1 MKKSM
6 IYVAVLAMGILA
18 TGCGK
23 ADKNIPAENSES
35 SSAVVE
41 TSMEESSKETTGKD
55 DKLSESKFMVPGYKL
70 GEIPEIPVVVLPAF
84 GIDENADAKITM
96 DSTKSLSSILGVT
109 ITPVK
114 VESDQ
119 IIRGSSIA
127 QLEESGAGQYSD
139 SNQTVQTEGDGSGQ
153 YNDSEKG
160 ITIQRDADGSGQYLD
175 SNKGIILQVDADG
188 SGQYKD
194 DRYGINLQVDAN
206 GTGMYKN
213 SQNDVSIAVD
223 EEEVIYKAGDVVIE
237 IKSDGSGSYE
247 NSATGLVIEN
257 DGQGKAVIKIDDD
270 EKEIKADPLDFTY
283 KLPLLNS
290 VPAVPAIEANSIMI
304 TMDAGV
310 LFDVDKYD
318 LRNES
323 KETLNNLAK
332 VLKEA
337 NISAF
342 EIDGHTDSDADD
354 AYNQTLSENRANSV
368 KEYLV
373 SVGVTANITTNG
385 YGESRP
391 VASNDT
397 PEGKQQNRRVEIII
411 PVL

>member
-1 MKKSM
+1 M
-6 IYVAVLAMGILA
+6 IYVAVLAIGILA

-41 TSMEESSKETTGKD
+41 TSMKESSKETTGKD

-96 DSTKSLSSILGVT
+96 DSSKSLSSIPGVT

-127 QLEESGAGQYSD
+127 QLEENGAGQYSD
-139 SNQTVQTEGDGSGQ
+139 GNQTVQTEGDGSGQ

-160 ITIQRDADGSGQYLD
+160 ITIQR
-175 SNKGIILQVDADG
+175 DADG

-270 EKEIKADPLDFTY
+270 EKEIKADPPDFTY

>member
-1 MKKSM
+1 M

-96 DSTKSLSSILGVT
+96 DSSKSLSSIPGVT

-127 QLEESGAGQYSD
+127 QLEENGAGQYSD
-139 SNQTVQTEGDGSGQ
+139 GNQTVQTEGDGSGQ

-160 ITIQRDADGSGQYLD
+160 ITIQRDADGT
-175 SNKGIILQVDADG
+175 
-188 SGQYKD
+188 GQYKD

-270 EKEIKADPLDFTY
+270 EKEIKADPPDFTY

-290 VPAVPAIEANSIMI
+290 VPALPAIEANSIMI

>member
-1 MKKSM
+1 M

-96 DSTKSLSSILGVT
+96 DSSKSLSSIPGVT

-127 QLEESGAGQYSD
+127 QLEENGAGQYSD
-139 SNQTVQTEGDGSGQ
+139 GNQTVQTEGDGSGQ

-160 ITIQRDADGSGQYLD
+160 ITIQR
-175 SNKGIILQVDADG
+175 DADG

-270 EKEIKADPLDFTY
+270 EKEIKADPPDFTY

-290 VPAVPAIEANSIMI
+290 VPALPAIEANSIMI

>member
-1 MKKSM
+1 M
-6 IYVAVLAMGILA
+6 IYVAVLAIGILA

-70 GEIPEIPVVVLPAF
+70 GEIPEIPVVVLSAF

-96 DSTKSLSSILGVT
+96 DSTKSLSSIPGVT

-127 QLEESGAGQYSD
+127 QLEENGAGQYSD
-139 SNQTVQTEGDGSGQ
+139 GNQTVQTEGDGSGQ

-160 ITIQRDADGSGQYLD
+160 ITIQR
-175 SNKGIILQVDADG
+175 DADG

-270 EKEIKADPLDFTY
+270 EKEVKADPLDFTY
-283 KLPLLNS
+283 KLPLLNF

>member
-1 MKKSM
+1 M
-6 IYVAVLAMGILA
+6 IYVAVLAIGILA

-35 SSAVVE
+35 SIAVVE

-96 DSTKSLSSILGVT
+96 DSTKSLSSIPGVT

-119 IIRGSSIA
+119 IIRGSGIA
-127 QLEESGAGQYSD
+127 KLEENGAGQYSD
-139 SNQTVQTEGDGSGQ
+139 GNQTVQTEGDGSGQ

-160 ITIQRDADGSGQYLD
+160 ITIQR
-175 SNKGIILQVDADG
+175 DADG

-270 EKEIKADPLDFTY
+270 EKEVKADPLDFTY

-323 KETLNNLAK
+323 KEILNNLAK

-342 EIDGHTDSDADD
+342 QRTVQI
-354 AYNQTLSENRANSV
+354 Q
-368 KEYLV
+368 
-373 SVGVTANITTNG
+373 
-385 YGESRP
+385 
-391 VASNDT
+391 
-397 PEGKQQNRRVEIII
+397 
-411 PVL
+411 

>member
-1 MKKSM
+1 M
-6 IYVAVLAMGILA
+6 IYVAVLAIGILA

-35 SSAVVE
+35 SIAVVE

-70 GEIPEIPVVVLPAF
+70 GEIPEIPVVVLSAF

-96 DSTKSLSSILGVT
+96 DSTKSLSSIPGVT

-119 IIRGSSIA
+119 IIRGSGIA
-127 QLEESGAGQYSD
+127 KLEENGAGQYSD
-139 SNQTVQTEGDGSGQ
+139 GNQTVQTEGDGSGQ

-175 SNKGIILQVDADG
+175 SNKGVI
-188 SGQYKD
+188 
-194 DRYGINLQVDAN
+194 LQVDAN

-270 EKEIKADPLDFTY
+270 EKEVKADPLDFTY
-283 KLPLLNS
+283 KLPLLNF

>member
-1 MKKSM
+1 M
-6 IYVAVLAMGILA
+6 IYVAVLAIGILA

-35 SSAVVE
+35 SIAVVE

-96 DSTKSLSSILGVT
+96 DSSKSLSSIPGVT

-127 QLEESGAGQYSD
+127 QLEENGAGQYSD
-139 SNQTVQTEGDGSGQ
+139 GNQTVQTEGDGSGQ

-160 ITIQRDADGSGQYLD
+160 ITIQRDADGSGQY
-175 SNKGIILQVDADG
+175 
-188 SGQYKD
+188 KD
-194 DRYGINLQVDAN
+194 DRYGINLHVDAN

-213 SQNDVSIAVD
+213 SQNDLSIAVD

-270 EKEIKADPLDFTY
+270 EKEVKANPLDFTY

-318 LRNES
+318 LRNEL

-354 AYNQTLSENRANSV
+354 AYNQALSENRANSV

>member
-70 GEIPEIPVVVLPAF
+70 GDIPEIPVVVLPAF

-96 DSTKSLSSILGVT
+96 DSTKSLSSIPGVT

-119 IIRGSSIA
+119 IIRGSGIA
-127 QLEESGAGQYSD
+127 QLEENGAGQYSD
-139 SNQTVQTEGDGSGQ
+139 GNQTVQTEGDGSGQ

-160 ITIQRDADGSGQYLD
+160 ITIQR
-175 SNKGIILQVDADG
+175 DADG

-270 EKEIKADPLDFTY
+270 EKEVKADPLDFTY

-323 KETLNNLAK
+323 KEILNNLAK

>member
-1 MKKSM
+1 M
-6 IYVAVLAMGILA
+6 IYVAVVAIGILA

-23 ADKNIPAENSES
+23 AEKNIPAENSES

-96 DSTKSLSSILGVT
+96 DSSKSLSSIPGVT

-127 QLEESGAGQYSD
+127 QLEENGAGQYSD
-139 SNQTVQTEGDGSGQ
+139 GNQTVQTEGDGSGQ

-175 SNKGIILQVDADG
+175 SSKGIILQVDAEG

-223 EEEVIYKAGDVVIE
+223 EE
-237 IKSDGSGSYE
+237 
-247 NSATGLVIEN
+247 
-257 DGQGKAVIKIDDD
+257 
-270 EKEIKADPLDFTY
+270 
-283 KLPLLNS
+283 
-290 VPAVPAIEANSIMI
+290 
-304 TMDAGV
+304 
-310 LFDVDKYD
+310 
-318 LRNES
+318 
-323 KETLNNLAK
+323 
-332 VLKEA
+332 
-337 NISAF
+337 
-342 EIDGHTDSDADD
+342 
-354 AYNQTLSENRANSV
+354 
-368 KEYLV
+368 
-373 SVGVTANITTNG
+373 
-385 YGESRP
+385 
-391 VASNDT
+391 
-397 PEGKQQNRRVEIII
+397 
-411 PVL
+411 